1 MRDAEDC
8 RHPDIQ
14 RAVSSVGYDIDQPAF
29 MAEESEESKD
39 VDGRDKP
46 GHDAGKREG
55 AFAPLA
61 PCCVRDQVDAAAD
74 DRPSPL
80 AAAIAP
86 RYREALLRK
95 RNRLDSVENP
105 SLCEFIHSQTPATG
119 AI

>member
-61 PCCVRDQVDAAAD
+61 PCCVRDEVDAAAD
-74 DRPSPL
+74 RL
-80 AAAIAP
+80 TVAARGGDSATLSRGAATQAQP
-86 RYREALLRK
+86 ARQRRKSFAL
-95 RNRLDSVENP
+95 
-105 SLCEFIHSQTPATG
+105 
-119 AI
+119 